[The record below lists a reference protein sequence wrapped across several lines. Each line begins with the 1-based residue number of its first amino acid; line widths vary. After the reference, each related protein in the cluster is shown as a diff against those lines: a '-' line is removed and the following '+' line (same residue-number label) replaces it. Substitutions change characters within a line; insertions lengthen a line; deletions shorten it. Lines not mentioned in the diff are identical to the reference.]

1 MPDDDG
7 ICLIVLLAFLIV
19 VRAFYTSCEFVLTE
33 VNDSKIK
40 ELAEKND
47 KYKKVYSF
55 ISKQDKIKTAFSVH
69 RIFSAAAVGAA
80 TLFWMFEKYKPSN
93 INAFWATLGIVA
105 ADTIII
111 SLITDILPR
120 KITDVLS
127 KEKLAP
133 FMMIFARALMII
145 FAPVRL
151 IVDLSTALFCK
162 IFKLSSDT
170 KIDIVTEEEIL
181 MMVEA
186 GNETGVIEESQRE
199 MINNIFE
206 FGDVK
211 VSEIMTHRTDI
222 VGLEVNDKI
231 SDIIYLAIN
240 KGFSR
245 MPVYEGSVDK
255 IIGVIYVKD
264 FLCLVGCENPEDFH
278 IKDFLRE
285 ALYIPATNKCDEVFE
300 VMTKKK
306 MQMAVVVDEYGGT
319 AGIVTMEDIL
329 EEIVGNIQDEYD
341 EEEQE
346 FEKIDE
352 NTYII
357 SGLADPEDI
366 LSELDVKLPETREY
380 DTMSAMIVE
389 LLGRIPGEDETPA
402 VEYENIE
409 FTVMQMEDN
418 LISKIKAVKNTNTIK
433 EDEQE

>member
-7 ICLIVLLAFLIV
+7 ICLIALLAFLLI
-19 VRAFYTSCEFVLTE
+19 VRAFYTFCEHVLTE

-47 KYKKVYSF
+47 KYKKVYSL
-55 ISKQDKIKTAFSVH
+55 ISKPDKMKTAFSVH
-69 RIFSAAAVGAA
+69 RIFSAAAIGAS
-80 TLFWMFEKYKPSN
+80 TLFWLFDNYKLSN
-93 INAFWATLGIVA
+93 IKAFWATLGIVA
-105 ADTIII
+105 LDTAVI
-111 SLITDILPR
+111 SLVTDILPN
-120 KITDVLS
+120 KISDVIS
-127 KEKLAP
+127 KEKTAP
-133 FMMIFARALMII
+133 AMMHFARALM
-145 FAPVRL
+145 FLFLPVRL
-151 IVDLSTALFCK
+151 IVDVMTMLICK
-162 IFKLSSDT
+162 LLKLSPDT
-170 KIDIVTEEEIL
+170 KIDVVTEEEIL

-245 MPVYEGSVDK
+245 MPVYEGSADK
-255 IIGVIYVKD
+255 IIGIIYVKD

-306 MQMAVVVDEYGGT
+306 MQMAVVIDEYGGT

-346 FEKIDE
+346 LEKIAD

-357 SGLADPEDI
+357 SGSADPEDI
-366 LSELDVKLPETREY
+366 LPDLGVKLPDTRDY
-380 DTMSAMIVE
+380 DTMSAMLVE
-389 LLGRIPGEDETPA
+389 LLGRIPGEDETPE
-402 VEYENIE
+402 VTYENVE
-409 FTVMQMEDN
+409 FTVMQMDDN
-418 LISKIKAVKNTNTIK
+418 LISKIKAVINTNSIT
-433 EDEQE
+433 EEEQE

>member
-7 ICLIVLLAFLIV
+7 IRLIALLTFLLV
-19 VRAFYTSCEFVLTE
+19 VRAFYTSCEHILTG
-33 VNDSKIK
+33 VNDSKVK
-40 ELAEKND
+40 ELAEKD
-47 KYKKVYSF
+47 EKYKKVYSL
-55 ISKQDKIKTAFSVH
+55 ISKPEKMKTAFSVH
-69 RIFSAAAVGAA
+69 RIFSAAAIGAA
-80 TLFWMFEKYKPSN
+80 TLFWLFDNYKLSSM
-93 INAFWATLGIVA
+93 NAFWATFGIVA
-105 ADTIII
+105 ADTAVI
-111 SLITDILPR
+111 SLLTDILPK
-120 KITDVLS
+120 KISEVVS
-127 KEKLAP
+127 KERTAP
-133 FMMIFARALMII
+133 VMMYFARALMLI
-145 FAPVRL
+145 FAPVRI
-151 IVDLSTALFCK
+151 IVDLFSALFCK
-162 IFKLSSDT
+162 IFKLSSDA

-211 VSEIMTHRTDI
+211 ISEIMTHRTDI
-222 VGLEVNDKI
+222 VGLEVHDKI

-255 IIGVIYVKD
+255 IIGIIYVKD

-306 MQMAVVVDEYGGT
+306 MQMAVVIDEYGGT

-346 FEKIDE
+346 LEEIAE

-357 SGLADPEDI
+357 SGAADPEDI
-366 LSELDVKLPETREY
+366 LPELGVNLPDTREY
-380 DTMSAMIVE
+380 DTMSAMLVE
-389 LLGRIPGEDETPA
+389 LLGRIPGEDETPD
-402 VEYENIE
+402 VMYENVE

-418 LISKIKAVKNTNTIK
+418 LISKIKAVKHQKTIS
-433 EDEQE
+433 EE